1 MPPPDTTV
9 ISQFLHPPLGLLSI
23 EALSGNPY
31 SGYTLLNR
39 PAGPIGVNAFGIMW
53 AAESWPDGYG
63 RNSMFIDTDFD
74 RRILRVQV
82 YHILFD
88 GTGVVSEFLDT
99 NRQTGYMLFNESFP
113 FSVGTEWQPG
123 VVGSFY
129 WLLAL

>member
-1 MPPPDTTV
+1 MPDTTSV
-9 ISQFLHPPLGLLSI
+9 IQQFLHPPLGLLSI

-31 SGYTLLNR
+31 SGYNLFTR
-39 PAGPIGVNAFGIMW
+39 TAGPVGVNAFGIMW

-63 RNSMFIDTDFD
+63 RNALVIDTDFD
-74 RRILRVQV
+74 RNILRIQI
-82 YHILFD
+82 YHTLLD
-88 GTGVVSEFLDT
+88 STGVVSEFLDT

-123 VVGSFY
+123 VAGSFY